1 MSEAEDFR
9 RFARDIAAPMGFELS
24 DEALEAMCAEKG
36 LSSTKRAEPQSQ
48 EHMAAAV
55 DAGIVHE
62 SVLRKGRRKK
72 GKGGAA
78 WQKATADAEELRAGL
93 APAEELAPGKT
104 PS

>member
-1 MSEAEDFR
+1 
-9 RFARDIAAPMGFELS
+9 MGFEVS
-24 DEALEAMCAEKG
+24 DEALEAMVAKKG

-72 GKGGAA
+72 GKQGGAA
-78 WQKATADAEELRAGL
+78 WQKATADAEELRAAL
-93 APAEELAPGKT
+93 AALRAESPLLAAADADAPGKT